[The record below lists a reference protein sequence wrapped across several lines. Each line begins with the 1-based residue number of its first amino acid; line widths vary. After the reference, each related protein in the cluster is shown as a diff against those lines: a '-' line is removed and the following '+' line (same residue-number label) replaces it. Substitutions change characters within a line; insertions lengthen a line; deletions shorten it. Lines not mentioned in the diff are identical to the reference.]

1 VSDGSLAAPG
11 FFLGGFLYIYARLA
25 AVPLLYFCFVF
36 VAFGSHLCGALL
48 VVVVVVI
55 FGIQGKHSFQNG
67 NNKIVRTWPG
77 FPTNSFVVVFG

>member
-1 VSDGSLAAPG
+1 MSDGSLAAPD
-11 FFLGGFLYIYARLA
+11 FFLGGGFLYIYASLA

-36 VAFGSHLCGALL
+36 VAFGSHLCGSLL
-48 VVVVVVI
+48 VVVVI
-55 FGIQGKHSFQNG
+55 FRIQGKHSFQNG